1 MTKHALLKAVRST
14 HLYFGI
20 FIAPALL
27 FFAFTGFLQTF
38 SLHETTRG
46 SSYVPPAIFVK
57 LGNIHK
63 KATLPGPPKP
73 QGPAKPDAPR
83 GEGPEAPKA
92 GPAQP
97 RTPPPPQSFHWPE
110 KIFFGIVAIGL
121 ITSTLTG
128 LYMSWMF
135 SRRKVFVV
143 VTFVAGAI
151 LPLILLPF

>member
-1 MTKHALLKAVRST
+1 MTKANLLKAVRLT
-14 HLYFGI
+14 HLYFGV

-38 SLHETTRG
+38 SLHESTRG
-46 SSYVPPAIFVK
+46 SSYKPPAIFVK

-73 QGPAKPDAPR
+73 PPTAPKAEKPDAQKS
-83 GEGPEAPKA
+83 GPDQPK
-92 GPAQP
+92 
-97 RTPPPPQSFHWPE
+97 TPPPPQSFHWPE

-121 ITSTLTG
+121 FTSTLTG
-128 LYMSWMF
+128 LYMSWMYT
-135 SRRKVFVV
+135 RRKILIV
-143 VTFVAGAI
+143 VTFLAGAI

>member
-1 MTKHALLKAVRST
+1 MTKHALLKAVRLT
-14 HLYFGI
+14 HLYFGV

-46 SSYVPPAIFVK
+46 SSYQPPAIFVK

-63 KATLPGPPKP
+63 KATLPGAPKPPK
-73 QGPAKPDAPR
+73 ADK
-83 GEGPEAPKA
+83 PEAPKGEGPDA
-92 GPAQP
+92 PKAAPAQP
-97 RTPPPPQSFHWPE
+97 KTLPPPQSFHWPE

-121 ITSTLTG
+121 ISSTLTG

-135 SRRKVFVV
+135 ARRKIFIVIAFI
-143 VTFVAGAI
+143 AGAV

>member
-1 MTKHALLKAVRST
+1 MTKHAVLKAVRTT
-14 HLYFGI
+14 HLYFGV

-38 SLHETTRG
+38 SLHETTKG
-46 SSYVPPAIFVK
+46 SSYKPPAIFVK

-73 QGPAKPDAPR
+73 QQAPPKGEGPDAPKS
-83 GEGPEAPKA
+83 A
-92 GPAQP
+92 PAQP
-97 RTPPPPQSFHWPE
+97 KTPPPPQSFHWPE
-110 KIFFGIVAIGL
+110 KIFFGTVAIGL

-135 SRRKVFVV
+135 SRRKVYLVV
-143 VTFVAGAI
+143 AFVAGII

>member
-1 MTKHALLKAVRST
+1 MTKHALLKAVRLT
-14 HLYFGI
+14 HLYFGV

-46 SSYVPPAIFVK
+46 SSYKPPAIFVK

-63 KATLPGPPKP
+63 KATLPSPPKP
-73 QGPAKPDAPR
+73 QGLPKADAPKSEGPDAP
-83 GEGPEAPKA
+83 KT

-97 RTPPPPQSFHWPE
+97 KTPPPPQSFHWPE

-121 ITSTLTG
+121 FTSTLTG

-135 SRRKVFVV
+135 ARRKVFVV
-143 VTFVAGAI
+143 ITFIAGAV